1 MVENNLPVNL
11 STETNIKISRHH
23 LDQVETG
30 RHLVE
35 AVVKAVDL
43 LLSLD
48 RHDLLE
54 PSDSFL
60 DALVDLVAP
69 VAPESC
75 HLGGQLGLLALES
88 DRVVGQLGLLG
99 QESLHPDGQ
108 VGLVDPESDHVAGR
122 TGLSGPESHRLFG
135 RAALLGLESDHVAGQ
150 VGHSGLESH
159 HQLGRVAL
167 SGPESHLVVGQ
178 VGLSGLESHH
188 QLGQAA
194 LSGLESHHHLGRVAL
209 LGQESHLV
217 VGQVGLSGQESHRLF
232 GQVGL
237 SGLESCHLAGQAG
250 PLDQENYRLGLVAQE
265 KHHLEGAL
273 DCRQQAI
280 AGLVLVTAALP
291 ATLLHASRHLQN
303 SHHTMYR
310 HKLAHETSN
319 QLYTVPEAALPV
331 SQKAVKSAVGD
342 RVYKQAH
349 ARWENHSN

>member
-1 MVENNLPVNL
+1 
-11 STETNIKISRHH
+11 
-23 LDQVETG
+23 
-30 RHLVE
+30 
-35 AVVKAVDL
+35 
-43 LLSLD
+43 
-48 RHDLLE
+48 
-54 PSDSFL
+54 
-60 DALVDLVAP
+60 
-69 VAPESC
+69 
-75 HLGGQLGLLALES
+75 
-88 DRVVGQLGLLG
+88 
-99 QESLHPDGQ
+99 
-108 VGLVDPESDHVAGR
+108 
-122 TGLSGPESHRLFG
+122 
-135 RAALLGLESDHVAGQ
+135 
-150 VGHSGLESH
+150 
-159 HQLGRVAL
+159 VAL

-188 QLGQAA
+188 QLGRAA

-232 GQVGL
+232 GQVALLGQESHLVVGPVGL

-342 RVYKQAH
+342 WVYKQAH